1 MQARI
6 DKIDFIVLK
15 QLLEDGRISYSSI
28 AKETNLTDVAIKK
41 RVESLKRR
49 GILNSIKAEINYE
62 VLGFEKPIFIQM
74 RTEVGKT
81 EDIMKKLNTF
91 DYVME
96 SYQVLGEFN
105 ILGKLMIPDIKFA
118 EKFIKDISKLDGI
131 IDLKT
136 LIVLTKYKESNSLPS
151 SVLQKTLS

>member
-118 EKFIKDISKLDGI
+118 E
-131 IDLKT
+131 
-136 LIVLTKYKESNSLPS
+136 
-151 SVLQKTLS
+151 